1 MPGGRAPLPAS
12 GLEAGLAVSR
22 FALFAY
28 ASLVSKAS
36 AGETLGRP
44 VGVASPARIEGFARS
59 WTLGRDNISSE
70 KTFARTDGS
79 LPRFCLGLNLEAT
92 ALPGYANGALLE
104 LTEAEFARLDLREM
118 RYERLEVTD
127 AIVADQTGG
136 VGFDAVFVYTARPE
150 HHHPAPPADAI
161 VIRSYLRTVE
171 AAFEVLGR
179 GQLDLFRATTAAPP
193 VEVADATL
201 VRDRI
206 PEGNPRDW

>member
-36 AGETLGRP
+36 A
-44 VGVASPARIEGFARS
+44 
-59 WTLGRDNISSE
+59 
-70 KTFARTDGS
+70 
-79 LPRFCLGLNLEAT
+79 
-92 ALPGYANGALLE
+92 
-104 LTEAEFARLDLREM
+104 
-118 RYERLEVTD
+118 
-127 AIVADQTGG
+127 ADQAESA
-136 VGFDAVFVYTARPE
+136 GFDAVFVYTARPE

-171 AAFEVLGR
+171 AAFEALGR

-201 VRDRI
+201 VRNRI

>member
-1 MPGGRAPLPAS
+1 M
-12 GLEAGLAVSR
+12 SR

-36 AGETLGRP
+36 AAETLGRP

-136 VGFDAVFVYTARPE
+136 AGFDAVFVYTARPE

-161 VIRSYLRTVE
+161 VIGSYLRTVE
-171 AAFEVLGR
+171 AAFEALGR